1 MKSMKLKKITLH
13 KYKSF
18 EKKQS
23 FDVENDITILVGMN
37 ESGKTALLESIAKA
51 NYFKDDEEFKFNLIL
66 DYPRKEKK
74 KVDKAIKNG
83 EDYPKAITL
92 TFEIDDE
99 LLKEIEEDVGK
110 DVFVS
115 KEFSI
120 TTKYDNKRIWSINDA
135 DISKFLEGKVKK
147 REIPNEMIEKLKNIK
162 GQKEF
167 NVLLKELKES
177 IDAEKLTVISELKNY
192 YSNEWNLENP
202 LSEYIAREYLQP
214 HLPKFLYYDEY
225 YKLPS
230 RVSLEKLQNNTV
242 DKEIDSE
249 QVKTA
254 KALIELTDLDLE
266 KILKENNFESLIAEL
281 EATEATISEELFK
294 YWNTN
299 KNLKI
304 RFRID
309 PIEQVVQP
317 NNKRIVEHY
326 LDIRVENTRAG
337 VTLPLKNRSKGFVW
351 FFSFLV
357 WFNRIQE
364 DSESQYILLLDEP
377 GLNLHASAQRD
388 LLNFIEDL
396 SKNYQIIYTTHSP
409 FAIPEDKLH
418 RVRTIVETE
427 NGSIISNTLQ
437 EKDPRTLFPLQAA
450 LGYDIAQNL
459 FISKK
464 NLLVEGVSDMIYLE
478 IMSAT
483 LKEVGREGLRKDV
496 TIVPTGGLDKVVT
509 FISLLR
515 GNELDIVCLLDT
527 PATGSEQNLNN
538 AIKNKLIKEKNIRF
552 FHDFVSYQPA
562 NIEDLFHKEDYLK
575 LFNEAFKDRYGE
587 IKLSDLDSKISSII
601 LQINNFL
608 KKNGKDRFN
617 HYLPA
622 KILSSKG
629 YKANEFFTQTLD
641 NFEKV
646 FKEINKLFG

>member
-1 MKSMKLKKITLH
+1 MKAMKLKKITVH

-18 EKKQS
+18 EEEQS

-37 ESGKTALLESIAKA
+37 ESGKTALLEAIAKA
-51 NYFKDDEEFKFNLIL
+51 NYFKDDDDFKFDLTL

-74 KVDKAIKNG
+74 KIDKAIKNG
-83 EDYPKAITL
+83 EEYPKAITL
-92 TFEIDDE
+92 SFEIENE
-99 LLKEIEEDVGK
+99 LLKEIEKDVGK
-110 DVFVS
+110 DVFVA
-115 KEFSI
+115 KEISI
-120 TTKYDNKRIWSINDA
+120 TTKYDNNLIWSINDV
-135 DISKFLEGKVKK
+135 DISKFLKEKLSGI
-147 REIPNEMIEKLKNIK
+147 EISDELIEKFKNIK
-162 GQKEF
+162 NQEEF
-167 NVLLKELKES
+167 DSLLSNSKES
-177 IDAEKLTVISELKNY
+177 IDNEKVNIISELKKY
-192 YSNEWNLENP
+192 YLNEWKWNNP
-202 LSEYIAREYLQP
+202 LSEYIAREYLNP
-214 HLPKFLYYDEY
+214 NLPKFLYYDEY

-230 RVSLEKLQNNTV
+230 RVSLEKLKDN
-242 DKEIDSE
+242 KLGEGIDLE
-249 QVKTA
+249 QAKTA
-254 KALIELTDLDLE
+254 KALIELADLDLE
-266 KILKENNFESLIAEL
+266 KVLKENNFEDLIAEL
-281 EATEATISEELFK
+281 ESTEAIISTELFK

-309 PIEQVVQP
+309 PIEKAVQP

-388 LLNFIEDL
+388 LLSFIEDL
-396 SKNYQIIYTTHSP
+396 SQNYQIIYTTHSP

-427 NGSIISNTLQ
+427 NGSIISDTLQ
-437 EKDPRTLFPLQAA
+437 EKDPKTLFPLQAA

-478 IMSAT
+478 IMSAI
-483 LKEVGREGLRKDV
+483 LEEIGCEGLRKDV

-515 GNELDIVCLLDT
+515 GNKLDIVCLLDT

-538 AIKNKLIKEKNIRF
+538 AIRNKIIKEKNIRF
-552 FHDFVSYQPA
+552 FHEFVGYQPA
-562 NIEDLFHKEDYLK
+562 DIEDLFHKEDYLK
-575 LFNEAFKDRYGE
+575 LFNEAFKNRYGE
-587 IKLSDLDSKISSII
+587 IKLSDLYSKISSII

-608 KKNGKDRFN
+608 KKNGEDRFN

-629 YKANEFFTQTLD
+629 YKADEFHPETLN